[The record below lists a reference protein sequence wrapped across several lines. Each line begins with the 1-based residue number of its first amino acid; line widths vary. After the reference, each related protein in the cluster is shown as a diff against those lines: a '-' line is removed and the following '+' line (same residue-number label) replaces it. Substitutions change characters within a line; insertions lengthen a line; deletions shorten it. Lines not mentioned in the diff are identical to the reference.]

1 MRVTSA
7 RAPTSRTPK
16 RLPEVAML
24 VIRGLGLAC
33 AVAVL
38 ASIPGPAA
46 AGPVGGPR
54 KRIAVAEV
62 EIKHGG
68 VVAGT
73 AVASSVQ
80 GPPGTVPSSAPPAPA
95 GYAANSSIPSA
106 YPTNPPSP
114 AYPTDPSLPSS
125 YPTSSSVPSS
135 YPTAPSPSG
144 YLASPPTSYPTGSE
158 PSPSSAG
165 GSYGP
170 AQGSSLPGS
179 APGGAQ
185 GGSPAGSL
193 PSSVG
198 GLIPGGGGSVAS
210 SVGAGMNAFGIGSP
224 RPASAPPP
232 PPPTTTT
239 LAPANVD
246 VAPSAAAFGTGLTEM
261 LTTALVK
268 TERFIVLERKD
279 LAVIRG
285 EHALGADPVANAEM
299 AARAGKLFGA
309 QALVRA
315 VVTEYGTSA
324 SASGVNTRFVPGM
337 DLKRTNSSARVVVDV
352 RIYDAETGQIFASE
366 KAEGTASSSG
376 YGLQVSRQD
385 MNAGGSS
392 LGQTPL
398 GRAAREAI
406 EKAVEFVVDKLA
418 AVPWRGRIAEVD
430 SGPDGTVTSLYLNAG
445 SRVGLKKGDVLEAY
459 DLGRAI
465 VDPETGT
472 VIGRTG
478 GIVGKC
484 RVEEV
489 EPDMSTAVPVSGTR
503 FQKGASVRFLT
514 QS

>member
-1 MRVTSA
+1 
-7 RAPTSRTPK
+7 
-16 RLPEVAML
+16 
-24 VIRGLGLAC
+24 
-33 AVAVL
+33 
-38 ASIPGPAA
+38 
-46 AGPVGGPR
+46 
-54 KRIAVAEV
+54 
-62 EIKHGG
+62 
-68 VVAGT
+68 
-73 AVASSVQ
+73 
-80 GPPGTVPSSAPPAPA
+80 
-95 GYAANSSIPSA
+95 
-106 YPTNPPSP
+106 
-114 AYPTDPSLPSS
+114 
-125 YPTSSSVPSS
+125 
-135 YPTAPSPSG
+135 
-144 YLASPPTSYPTGSE
+144 
-158 PSPSSAG
+158 
-165 GSYGP
+165 
-170 AQGSSLPGS
+170 
-179 APGGAQ
+179 
-185 GGSPAGSL
+185 
-193 PSSVG
+193 
-198 GLIPGGGGSVAS
+198 
-210 SVGAGMNAFGIGSP
+210 
-224 RPASAPPP
+224 
-232 PPPTTTT
+232 
-239 LAPANVD
+239 
-246 VAPSAAAFGTGLTEM
+246 M

-279 LAVIRG
+279 LAAIRG

-352 RIYDAETGQIFASE
+352 RLYDAETGQIFASE
-366 KAEGTASSSG
+366 NAEGTSSSSG

-406 EKAVEFVVDKLA
+406 EKAVEFVVEKLA

-430 SGPDGTVTSLYLNAG
+430 SGADGTVTNLYLNAG
-445 SRVGLKKGDVLEAY
+445 SRAGLRKGDVLEAF
-459 DLGRAI
+459 DLGRVI

-489 EPDMSTAVPVSGTR
+489 EADMSTAVPVSGSR

-514 QS
+514 RS